1 MQALETI
8 LHNQFVVVSGISGSG
23 KSTVVHHTALR
34 MSESHGY
41 LVVPRGNISQVYLR
55 EDTGLKIIYVMD
67 DLFGNVSISD
77 YDLFDLNW
85 IFDNMKFIAAR
96 NPNCKFLITCRPNT
110 ISMSKIKDV
119 LPSIV
124 ECNLHSPELTLTLNE
139 RRKICDLYL
148 PEEIIVYQND
158 HILLQTEQL
167 PLLCTLYK
175 KHFCNSV
182 QDFFL
187 NADEI
192 ITSKIQAMRESESP
206 SYICLAMLLIYGED
220 NTLLRLDESV
230 TLEHKYIV
238 LNSII
243 SESRIKRTTFSRKM
257 ILAGWEA
264 LEGTYVRIDGV
275 RLSFIHDKIY
285 DIAVSCIG
293 GRFINSILKY
303 AEYSFIESR
312 VRLELF
318 ATPENT
324 QNACVILN
332 QTYIET
338 FFARLLKEVKR
349 YNDRVFGNIQNKDQC
364 YRKAFINHLKHHL
377 TDSDLKYFIPQL
389 VLLCKLGY
397 QDFVS
402 YIVEKWK
409 KQLRTT
415 QFKSETPLSVACSMG
430 HFNIAKLLVES
441 SIGKDVTDGSINR
454 ACQKGYTNI
463 FELLL
468 KHGIYFDLIKC
479 FVDACEN
486 GQAEIVELF
495 LGKKPKLLKSSL
507 CCYGIVPLSSAC
519 TNGHEEVVDILL
531 RHNVLVNNNNNSS
544 AYTPLYLASMKGNLN
559 IVKLLLNADAKIS
572 VHDIMV
578 AEWNDHE
585 DISKCLRRHLSLQS
599 GNVQNRA

>member
-41 LVVPRGNISQVYLR
+41 LVVPQFTFRGNISKVNLR
-55 EDTGLKIIYVMD
+55 GDTGLKVIYVMD
-67 DLFGNVSISD
+67 DLLGKLSISD

-85 IFDNMKFIAAR
+85 IFDNMKSIAAR
-96 NPNCKFLITCRPNT
+96 YPNCKFLITSRPNA
-110 ISMSKIKDV
+110 INMSKIKDL

-175 KHFCNSV
+175 KHFCNNV

-206 SYICLAMLLIYGED
+206 AYICLAMLLIYGED
-220 NTLLRLDESV
+220 NTLLTLDESV
-230 TLEHKYIV
+230 TLEHKYTV
-238 LNSII
+238 LNSVI
-243 SESRIKRTTFSRKM
+243 SESRIQRTSFSRKL

-264 LEGTYVRIDGV
+264 LKGTYVRIDGV
-275 RLSFIHDKIY
+275 CLSFIHDKIY

-293 GRFINSILKY
+293 RRFINSILKY
-303 AEYSFIESR
+303 AEYSFIDSR

-324 QNACVILN
+324 QNACIILN
-332 QTYIET
+332 QTYIEK
-338 FFARLLKEVKR
+338 FFARLLKEIQR
-349 YNDRVFGNIQNKDQC
+349 YNERVFGNIQNKDQC
-364 YRKAFINHLKHHL
+364 YRKAFINYLKHHL
-377 TDSDLKYFIPQL
+377 TDSDLKYFILPL

-415 QFKSETPLSVACSMG
+415 KFISETPLSGACSMG

-441 SIGKDVTDGSINR
+441 SIGKAVPDWSINR

-468 KHGIYFDLIKC
+468 KHGIYFDLVKC

-486 GQAEIVELF
+486 GQAEIVELL
-495 LGKKPKLLKSSL
+495 LGKNPKLILKSCS
-507 CCYGIVPLSSAC
+507 CSYGIVPLSSAC
-519 TNGHEEVVDILL
+519 TNGHEEVVGILL
-531 RHNVLVNNNNNSS
+531 RHNMLVNTNNNTS

-559 IVKLLLNADAKIS
+559 IVKMLLNADAKIS
-572 VHDIMV
+572 VSDILV

-585 DISKCLRRHLSLQS
+585 DISKCLRRHLSLQ
-599 GNVQNRA
+599 N